1 MDPYNGFFLRNMYI
15 PGVDIALSLCRSG
28 YCISTLSTA
37 NVVVVLSWVV
47 VPTVSFRFL
56 LCVLYHVWHWLGCVF
71 SLFEWL
77 FWTLWSCF
85 VECRC
90 FVFFTNI
97 RLENMFPPDYFCF
110 GADAAQGVF
119 TDYSSRTSCWWVFR
133 KIVNVIIK
141 TAICT
146 YWVCIVSM
154 STLSVFLPL
163 QSWMPNCCHD
173 AMTHL
178 VNTF

>member
-1 MDPYNGFFLRNMYI
+1 MHNPCWYTYSASWMQNGSLQW
-15 PGVDIALSLCRSG
+15 VLSKEYLHTRSR
-28 YCISTLSTA
+28 YCIITLSESI
-37 NVVVVLSWVV
+37 VHYHSVDWKRCCC
-47 VPTVSFRFL
+47 PFL
-56 LCVLYHVWHWLGCVF
+56 GGGSNCFVQTSSMCIINVWHWLGCVF
-71 SLFEWL
+71 SLFVWL

-119 TDYSSRTSCWWVFR
+119 TDSSRTSCWWVFR
-133 KIVNVIIK
+133 EIVNVSIK

-146 YWVCIVSM
+146 SRVCIVSE
-154 STLSVFLPL
+154 SIWLFS
-163 QSWMPNCCHD
+163 D
-173 AMTHL
+173 
-178 VNTF
+178 